1 MSLTPTPPPQHK
13 AGDSFSRSLE
23 IPTDFANGYFTG
35 WTVKSQIRTAA
46 TGLLVADVT
55 TGWLDPATTRNMLL
69 TVTDTSAWK
78 PGLAEIDVQFKRT
91 SDSFVMSTTTAQFVI
106 TSDVT
111 AP

>member
-1 MSLTPTPPPQHK
+1 MSNAAVPPPQHK
-13 AGDSFSRSLE
+13 RGDSFVRSFA
-23 IPTDFANGYFTG
+23 IPDAFADGYFTG

-69 TVTDTSAWK
+69 TVTDTTSWK
-78 PGLAEIDVQFKRT
+78 PGLAEIDVQFTRT
-91 SDSFVMSTTTAQFVI
+91 ADGFVMSTTTAQFVI